1 MRARFPYEMAPGVYA
16 ELTIALEVP
25 KSVQLALE
33 AKGYGKQEIENLIG
47 HTYQGLLIAL
57 GLDDGG

>member
-1 MRARFPYEMAPGVYA
+1 MAPGVYA